1 MPAGGGCGS
10 YHVRHAAEEARIEKI
25 TNILYEAV
33 NALPCGVSARIRHA
47 FPQQERIIGGSVTNI
62 NTYPYSAALLWSR
75 NTISFR
81 QNCGGTIINNRSVLT
96 AAHCIHG
103 NHRVRV
109 GSTNAN
115 SGGSV
120 HNGGQRLIHPQ
131 YNQGTMNNDI
141 GLLRVTSAFQFR
153 NMVPDNALVWAIGW
167 GWTSAGGN
175 NPSEQLRHVQIRT
188 VPVPRCQSAYPG
200 FRITAGM
207 ICAAWDSPGRGSCQG
222 DSGSPLIHN
231 NVIIGAT
238 SFGMHCANPQF
249 PTVYARVAHFT
260 NWIRN
265 NA

>member
-1 MPAGGGCGS
+1 MD
-10 YHVRHAAEEARIEKI
+10 
-25 TNILYEAV
+25 
-33 NALPCGVSARIRHA
+33 
-47 FPQQERIIGGSVTNI
+47 
-62 NTYPYSAALLWSR
+62 
-75 NTISFR
+75 
-81 QNCGGTIINNRSVLT
+81 
-96 AAHCIHG
+96 
-103 NHRVRV
+103 
-109 GSTNAN
+109 
-115 SGGSV
+115 
-120 HNGGQRLIHPQ
+120 
-131 YNQGTMNNDI
+131 NDI
-141 GLLRVTSAFQFR
+141 GLLRVTSAFQFGTGVR
-153 NMVPDNALVWAIGW
+153 AAAIIGQNAVVPDNVLVWAIGW

>member
-1 MPAGGGCGS
+1 MT
-10 YHVRHAAEEARIEKI
+10 YLTDELKK
-25 TNILYEAV
+25 
-33 NALPCGVSARIRHA
+33 A

-96 AAHCIHG
+96 AAHLVPVAITVFESG
-103 NHRVRV
+103 QPMPAAAAESIMV
-109 GSTNAN
+109 AN
-115 SGGSV
+115 VSYIR
-120 HNGGQRLIHPQ
+120 NIIKERW
-131 YNQGTMNNDI
+131 TM
-141 GLLRVTSAFQFR
+141 
-153 NMVPDNALVWAIGW
+153 
-167 GWTSAGGN
+167 TSAGGH

-188 VPVPRCQSAYPG
+188 VPIPRCQNAYPA

-238 SFGMHCANPQF
+238 SFGLHCANPQF

-260 NWIRN
+260 NWIRS